1 MDILF
6 VRHGQT
12 DWNVQKKVQGLANI
26 ELNETGINQA
36 ENARELLEKE
46 NIDLIICSPLKRTIQ
61 TANIINKNKKIELII
76 DDRIIERDFGEFEG
90 VNKEEFNFGD
100 FWSYDKNIKYKNA
113 ENIQKFFKRVY
124 AFLDDLNQ
132 KYSDKKILLV
142 SHGGVSI
149 PVRCYFEGIPQR
161 ETLLG
166 IGAKNCEIKRYK
178 K

>member
-36 ENARELLEKE
+36 ENARGLLEKE

-100 FWSYDKNIKYKNA
+100 FWSYDKNIK
-113 ENIQKFFKRVY
+113 
-124 AFLDDLNQ
+124 
-132 KYSDKKILLV
+132 
-142 SHGGVSI
+142 
-149 PVRCYFEGIPQR
+149 
-161 ETLLG
+161 
-166 IGAKNCEIKRYK
+166 
-178 K
+178 